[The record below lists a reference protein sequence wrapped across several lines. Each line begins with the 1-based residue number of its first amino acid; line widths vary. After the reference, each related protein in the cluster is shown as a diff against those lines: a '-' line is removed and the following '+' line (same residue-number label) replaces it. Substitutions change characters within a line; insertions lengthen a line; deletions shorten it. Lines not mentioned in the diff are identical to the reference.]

1 METVL
6 LHKSAFLYVTS
17 IFRLSS
23 FVFANAL
30 LTGITKT
37 FVPFYSS
44 FPEIFG
50 NFLSVIPRET
60 ESDLTK
66 KAQSCARRW
75 ASLNKFEGINEPS
88 AYKNKARSYLTFVD
102 TFNSEQYIE
111 AVIQD
116 SDKEK
121 QGYLRESLRNFM
133 MEDGLYGQIFI
144 PKKDVLTKKECKNI
158 RQTAE
163 GVKIEWEGS
172 LEENNISISDI
183 KDRQGLYKIVIK
195 TSDIKDIQ

>member
-1 METVL
+1 ML
-6 LHKSAFLYVTS
+6 SHLASFL
-17 IFRLSS
+17 
-23 FVFANAL
+23 
-30 LTGITKT
+30 
-37 FVPFYSS
+37 P
-44 FPEIFG
+44 FPEVIPAFFG

-121 QGYLRESLRNFM
+121 QEYLRESLRNFM